1 VPARVR
7 LFVCTIAIAVIAAI
21 AIPAAATIVF
31 ASDRAFAGQTTQSA
45 APPTPAAAPAQTPA
59 QPQAAAASASA
70 SPSERPKVR
79 LVTTGGTIANRAGG
93 RLTAQELLG
102 SVPQI
107 GDYAQVEPEE
117 FSNVASGELTLDQW
131 LKLSRRLN
139 EIART
144 DAALAGLVVTSGTD
158 TLEELAY
165 FLHLTVRTDRPVVIV
180 GAMRRPGVTGYEGQA
195 NLLDAVRVAAD
206 PQSRGKGALVV
217 LNDEIWSAREVTKT
231 DAQRLNTF
239 QTRGYGLLGVVDTD
253 RVVYY
258 RDVVKRHTAKSEFD
272 VEQVTAL
279 PRVDVL
285 MTYQGAPGDLI
296 RAAADQG
303 ARGLVIATAAGAT
316 SGTQFE
322 GIRYAREKQVVVVR
336 STRTGGGRV
345 MAAQRRTPASQ
356 TQTTPTTAATPA
368 TTATAA
374 STQTPAASN
383 GTAAVAQSLVAAED
397 LSPIKS
403 RILLMLALTKTS
415 DPDEVQRMFLEY

>member
-1 VPARVR
+1 MSPDLR
-7 LFVCTIAIAVIAAI
+7 LITTWPSASRAI
-21 AIPAAATIVF
+21 
-31 ASDRAFAGQTTQSA
+31 AFAGALMLVVSTPGWAGSGQAVTLQTR
-45 APPTPAAAPAQTPA
+45 PA
-59 QPQAAAASASA
+59 QPQAQASTSGEH
-70 SPSERPKVR
+70 PSGEHPKVH
-79 LVTTGGTIANRAGG
+79 LVTTGGTIVNRAGG
-93 RLTAQELLG
+93 RLSAQELLA

-107 GDYAQVEPEE
+107 ADFAHVEAEE

-131 LKLSRRLN
+131 IKLSRRLN
-139 EIART
+139 EIVRGNP
-144 DAALAGLVVTSGTD
+144 ALAGLVVTSGTD

-239 QTRGYGLLGVVDTD
+239 QTRGYGVLGIVDAD

-272 VEQVTAL
+272 ITQVPTL

-303 ARGLVIATAAGAT
+303 ARGIVIATAAGGT
-316 SGTQFE
+316 SGTQAD
-322 GIRYAREKQVVVVR
+322 GIRYAREKQVIVVR
-336 STRTGGGRV
+336 STRTGSGRI
-345 MAAQRRTPASQ
+345 AAPRRPA
-356 TQTTPTTAATPA
+356 TTSTSGAQPTSNGQAPSPTGAGPTPA
-368 TTATAA
+368 TGTTPSMGNVFT
-374 STQTPAASN
+374 ST
-383 GTAAVAQSLVAAED
+383 VAAED

-415 DPDEVQRMFLEY
+415 NADEVQRMFLEY